1 MLMCQNIKSEISL
14 EQFEDLGMSNDMAQT
29 YQQKAKAKLLF
40 LEKEEL

>member
-29 YQQKAKAKLLF
+29 YQHFKAKLLF